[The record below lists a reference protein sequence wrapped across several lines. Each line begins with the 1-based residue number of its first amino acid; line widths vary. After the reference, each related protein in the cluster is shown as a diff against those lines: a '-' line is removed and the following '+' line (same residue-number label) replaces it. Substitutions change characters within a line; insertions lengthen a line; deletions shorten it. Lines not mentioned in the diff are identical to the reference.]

1 MDIKDRIQKLLALS
15 VNPNENEAKAALLKA
30 QELMAKHKLSM
41 ADFETAPESEVDQYN
56 WNSMQQAQKRMGRS
70 LGRRVGRPLLLPFLP
85 HSEEGQTDQYDHA
98 DRLFRGC

>member
-41 ADFETAPESEVDQYN
+41 RIRSSPIQH
-56 WNSMQQAQKRMGRS
+56 WNSMQQAQK
-70 LGRRVGRPLLLPFLP
+70 
-85 HSEEGQTDQYDHA
+85 
-98 DRLFRGC
+98 